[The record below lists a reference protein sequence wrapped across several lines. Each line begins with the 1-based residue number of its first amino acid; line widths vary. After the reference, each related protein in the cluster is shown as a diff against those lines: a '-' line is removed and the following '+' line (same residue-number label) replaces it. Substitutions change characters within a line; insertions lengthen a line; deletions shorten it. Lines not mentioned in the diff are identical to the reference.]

1 MRLWS
6 ISPSYLDRQGLLGCW
21 REALLAQ
28 HVLLGKTKGYKNHP
42 QLERFKKQENP
53 ILATGS
59 YLHWLWVDST
69 NRGYNFNDLAIY
81 KENCIQQRIPVTKGQ
96 VLFEYSHLLHKLQDR
111 SPKWVEEVLPYGGSY
126 IPIVELIIL
135 HPLFYLIDG
144 EEEEWEKS
152 LSGMEFLK

>member
-28 HVLLGKTKGYKNHP
+28 HVLLGETVGYKNHP
-42 QLERFKKQENP
+42 QLERFKEQENP

-69 NRGYNFNDLAIY
+69 NRGYNFNDFAIY

-96 VLFEYSHLLHKLQDR
+96 VLFEYSHLLYKLKNR
-111 SPKWVEEVLPYGGSY
+111 LPEWVEKVLPYGGNY
-126 IPIVELIIL
+126 IPLVELIVL

-144 EEEEWEKS
+144 EKEEWEK
-152 LSGMEFLK
+152 GTDKMENL

>member
-1 MRLWS
+1 
-6 ISPSYLDRQGLLGCW
+6 LGCW

-53 ILATGS
+53 NLAIGN
-59 YLHWLWVDST
+59 YLWWLWVDAE
-69 NRGYNFNDLAIY
+69 NRGYHFNNSAVQW
-81 KENCIQQRIPVTKGQ
+81 EGGIQQKIPVTKGQ
-96 VLFEYSHLLHKLQDR
+96 VLFEYSHLLYKLQDR
-111 SPKWVEEVLPYGGSY
+111 SPKWAEEVLSYGGNY